1 MLPLFPRKPLDS
13 LTHDLSSF
21 EFHSRTGRNYKAASW
36 LVRVSPDP
44 RFCQSRLKNSEV
56 AQFNGYVVGQTV
68 GDFVECP
75 LNDIENLMLDHAG
88 LVTDGDNDV
97 AFG

>member
-1 MLPLFPRKPLDS
+1 
-13 LTHDLSSF
+13 LS
-21 EFHSRTGRNYKAASW
+21 AAVEK
-36 LVRVSPDP
+36 L
-44 RFCQSRLKNSEV
+44 